1 MQATFIPA
9 GCVCGNKVPTLL
21 FDDDDV
27 AMLWLGVVNSFVF
40 DWVVRRYITN
50 TINFFILEN
59 LPFPTIGAN
68 DEVARSIV
76 GCVRRIYEMNGGD
89 EAWGQDEI
97 WAYAFERAKL
107 EALVVEAYG
116 LNECDM
122 GVVLA
127 DFPLV
132 DQMNSKLFGVKPTV
146 DLVRA
151 FVADGKDAID
161 EYIRNLMR

>member
-1 MQATFIPA
+1 
-9 GCVCGNKVPTLL
+9 
-21 FDDDDV
+21 
-27 AMLWLGVVNSFVF
+27 
-40 DWVVRRYITN
+40 
-50 TINFFILEN
+50 
-59 LPFPTIGAN
+59 
-68 DEVARSIV
+68 
-76 GCVRRIYEMNGGD
+76 MNGGD

-122 GVVLA
+122 GVVLV

-161 EYIRNLMR
+161 AIDAIDAVKDARIRGAIPYVSNEYIRNLMR